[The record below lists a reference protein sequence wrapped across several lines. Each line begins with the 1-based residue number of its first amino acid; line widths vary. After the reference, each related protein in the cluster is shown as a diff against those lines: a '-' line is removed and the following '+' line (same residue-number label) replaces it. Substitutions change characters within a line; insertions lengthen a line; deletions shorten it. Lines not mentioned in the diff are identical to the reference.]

1 MKPDLSIKSLLT
13 ERAAQENI
21 ITGYEITD
29 TTITVHLKP
38 KVVKVYERPDCQEPV
53 EVTHHDREI
62 LTIQGLGIQGKAL
75 RYQVQSIRLS
85 YLNDAGKFTT
95 FSVPLPGIRTDVLV
109 TDEVMDRMLYL
120 NVDRNLPLPVV
131 VEMLRD
137 LYQVE
142 RSTSA
147 LDRWKSGEAAGLPSV
162 GQLIQQL
169 DKKSHNGLTSG

>member
-1 MKPDLSIKSLLT
+1 MKADLSIKSLLT
-13 ERAAQENI
+13 ERAAQENL
-21 ITGYEITD
+21 ITGYQITA

-38 KVVKVYERPDCQEPV
+38 KVAKMYERPDCQEPV
-53 EVTHHDREI
+53 AVEHHDREI
-62 LTIQGLGIQGKAL
+62 LTIQGLGLQGKAL
-75 RYQVQSIRLS
+75 RYQVQSIRLG

-109 TDEVMDRMLYL
+109 TDEVMDKVLYL

-131 VEMLRD
+131 AEMLHD

-142 RSTSA
+142 TSSSA
-147 LDRWKSGEAAGLPSV
+147 LDRWKSGEAAALPSV

-169 DKKSHNGLTSG
+169 NEKKP

>member
-21 ITGYEITD
+21 ITGYQITD
-29 TTITVHLKP
+29 TMITVHLKP
-38 KVVKVYERPDCQEPV
+38 QVAKVYERPDCREPV
-53 EVTHHDREI
+53 EVERHDSEI
-62 LTIQGLGIQGKAL
+62 LTIQGLGLPGKAL
-75 RYQVQSIRLS
+75 RYQVQSIRLG

-109 TDEVMDRMLYL
+109 TDEVMDKMLYL

-142 RSTSA
+142 TSTSA
-147 LDRWKSGEAAGLPSV
+147 LDRWKSGEAAALPSV

-169 DKKSHNGLTSG
+169 NKKKP

>member
-21 ITGYEITD
+21 ITGYQVTD
-29 TTITVHLKP
+29 STITIHLKP
-38 KVVKVYERPDCQEPV
+38 KVAKVYERPDCREPV
-53 EVTHHDREI
+53 EVERHDSEI
-62 LTIQGLGIQGKAL
+62 LTIQGLGLPGKAL
-75 RYQVQSIRLS
+75 RYQVQSIRLG

-109 TDEVMDRMLYL
+109 TDEVIDKMLYL

-142 RSTSA
+142 TSTSA
-147 LDRWKSGEAAGLPSV
+147 LDRWKSGEAAALPSV
-162 GQLIQQL
+162 GQLIKHL
-169 DKKSHNGLTSG
+169 NEKKP

>member
-13 ERAAQENI
+13 ERAVQENI
-21 ITGYEITD
+21 ITGYQITT

-38 KVVKVYERPDCQEPV
+38 KVAKVYERPDCHEPV
-53 EVTHHDREI
+53 SVEHHDREI
-62 LTIQGLGIQGKAL
+62 LTIQGLGLQGKAL
-75 RYQVQSIRLS
+75 RYQVQSIRLG

-109 TDEVMDRMLYL
+109 TDEVMDKMLYL

-131 VEMLRD
+131 AEMLRD

-142 RSTSA
+142 TSTSA
-147 LDRWKSGEAAGLPSV
+147 LDRWKSGEAAALPSV

-169 DKKSHNGLTSG
+169 NEKKP